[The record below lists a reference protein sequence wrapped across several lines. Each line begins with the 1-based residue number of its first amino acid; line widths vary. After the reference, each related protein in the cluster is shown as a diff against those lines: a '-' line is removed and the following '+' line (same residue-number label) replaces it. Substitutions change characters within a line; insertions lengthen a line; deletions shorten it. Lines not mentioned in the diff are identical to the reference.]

1 MATRSHSASLPLF
14 SILIACCGGILIGFS
29 PIFVRASD
37 LGPMTTGFYRL
48 LFSLPLLWVWMTYEG
63 YDNTT
68 EKKPKIT
75 RNDALVLVLAGGF
88 FAFDLAL
95 WNWSIDY
102 TAIVNATVFNNT
114 SAFFVPLFMW
124 MMFSEKQTIRTFLAA
139 VIGFMGCVLLGVE
152 SYNISMDNFVGDFVA
167 LLSGLMVTAYVIT
180 VKKIRDR
187 VPTGLLMFWTS
198 IASLVGM
205 GIFGILFEES
215 FWPLTANDWV
225 SVLGQG
231 LLVHVMGQGFLAY
244 SFGKIPASYGALI
257 MLLAPVTAAIL
268 GWIIYGESLSFIKII
283 GVSIIMASII
293 AVRKRAPQM
302 TLSIDDKQVHQNGE
316 KGSST

>member
-1 MATRSHSASLPLF
+1 MVTRTNSASLPLF
-14 SILIACCGGILIGFS
+14 SILLACGGGTLLGFS

-48 LFSLPLLWVWMTYEG
+48 LFSLPLLWVWMTYERC
-63 YDNTT
+63 NNT
-68 EKKPKIT
+68 EKKLKIT
-75 RNDALVLVLAGGF
+75 RNDALVLALAGGF

-102 TAIVNATVFNNT
+102 TAIVNATLFNNT

-124 MMFSEKQTIRTFLAA
+124 MIFSEKQNPRTFLAA
-139 VIGFMGCVLLGVE
+139 IFGFMGCVLLGVE
-152 SYNISMDNFVGDFVA
+152 SYNISMDNFLGDFVA
-167 LLSGLMVTAYVIT
+167 LLSGFMVTAYVIT

-215 FWPLTANDWV
+215 FWPLTYNDWI

-257 MLLAPVTAAIL
+257 MLLAPVTAALL
-268 GWIIYGESLSFIKII
+268 GWIIYGESLSLIKII
-283 GVSIIMASII
+283 GVSVIMTSII
-293 AVRKRAPQM
+293 AVRKGVPQR
-302 TLSIDDKQVHQNGE
+302 TLSKDNKQIRQNSE
-316 KGSST
+316 KGSNT